1 MVKINSIYY
10 WSNLFR
16 NPEIENTLVPI
27 RYDPFNIGIAYAFV
41 QGQWVECIS
50 QYYSEFQGHSE
61 RELKLATSELRK
73 RQAKTTK
80 QSKVSAKKLAEFIS
94 SIEAEEILLEQRLHD
109 AEVEDVFQ
117 VIDGG
122 RDKYQTSKVIDIA
135 KHQDISPVSE
145 ISQESSDHLAS
156 ESLVVYEEF

>member
-1 MVKINSIYY
+1 M
-10 WSNLFR
+10 
-16 NPEIENTLVPI
+16 
-27 RYDPFNIGIAYAFV
+27 

-61 RELKLATSELRK
+61 KELKLATSELRK

-94 SIEAEEILLEQRLHD
+94 SIEAQEILLEQRLHD
-109 AEVEDVFQ
+109 AEVSDVFQ
-117 VIDGG
+117 VINGG
-122 RDKYQTSKVIDIA
+122 KDKASTSKVINISE
-135 KHQDISPVSE
+135 HQDTTSISEVS
-145 ISQESSDHLAS
+145 QKSSDNLPS